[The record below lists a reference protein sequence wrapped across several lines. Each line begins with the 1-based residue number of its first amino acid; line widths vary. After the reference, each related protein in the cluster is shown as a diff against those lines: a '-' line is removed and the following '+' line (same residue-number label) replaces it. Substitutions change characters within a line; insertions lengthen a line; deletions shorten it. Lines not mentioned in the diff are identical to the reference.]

1 MTRYT
6 IFEGPS
12 LETLESLITTIK
24 SQQKQEDPNS
34 NIARIEYMREEEIQP
49 ELFFSVDCSVK

>member
-34 NIARIEYMREEEIQP
+34 NIARIEYMREEKFNQNC
-49 ELFFSVDCSVK
+49 FFLLIVL